1 MLFNNHLL
9 LAQLRQSGA
18 KLSTAT
24 VNRKRHQDL
33 VAKRCISQRLFN
45 DSVASLQAAQTKL
58 ALAQSVANVSKS

>member
-18 KLSTAT
+18 ELSTAM
-24 VNRKRHQDL
+24 VNQKRRQGL
-33 VAKRCISQRLFN
+33 VAKRYFSQRLFN
-45 DSVASLQAAQTKL
+45 DSAASLQAAQTKL